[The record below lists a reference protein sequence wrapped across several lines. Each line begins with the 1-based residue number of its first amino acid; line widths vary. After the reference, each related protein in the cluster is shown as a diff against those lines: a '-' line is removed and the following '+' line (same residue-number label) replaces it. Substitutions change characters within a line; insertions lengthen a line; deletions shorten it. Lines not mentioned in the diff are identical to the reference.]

1 MNTQNLEEIY
11 TSSLLNKLENKT
23 FKISEIINLVNII
36 GNDFIDIVSNKLG
49 LKNFTMSQSETM
61 NIYTFTIISDEV
73 KKAVVI
79 VSTEKINETEI
90 KVLDILTTLFI

>member
-1 MNTQNLEEIY
+1 MNIQNLEEIY